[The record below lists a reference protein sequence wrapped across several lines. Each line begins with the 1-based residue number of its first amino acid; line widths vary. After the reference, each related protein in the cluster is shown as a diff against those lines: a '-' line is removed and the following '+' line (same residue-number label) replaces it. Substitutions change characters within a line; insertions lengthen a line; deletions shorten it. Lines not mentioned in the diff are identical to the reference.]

1 MAEIRI
7 KRVYEAPATD
17 DGFRVL
23 VDRLWPRGISKEH
36 AALGAWWKDI
46 APSPELRKWFGHK
59 AENFAAFTEKY
70 RAELEA
76 SAELPARIEEIA
88 AHLAAGENVTLL
100 YGAKD
105 PEMNQARVL
114 CDWLHTVSNKT
125 AK

>member
-46 APSPELRKWFGHK
+46 APSPELR
-59 AENFAAFTEKY
+59 T
-70 RAELEA
+70 
-76 SAELPARIEEIA
+76 RIEEIA

-105 PEMNQARVL
+105 PELNQARVL
-114 CDWLHTVSNKT
+114 CDFLHSLPHTKNK
-125 AK
+125 

>member
-7 KRVYEAPATD
+7 KRVYEAPAED

-36 AALGAWWKDI
+36 AALSDWWKDI
-46 APSPELRKWFGHK
+46 APTPELRKWFGHK

-70 RAELEA
+70 RTELSMGTAAPAHTKTVAE
-76 SAELPARIEEIA
+76 
-88 AHLAAGENVTLL
+88 HLAKGENVTLL

-105 PEMNQARVL
+105 PKLNQAVVL
-114 CDWLHTVSNKT
+114 RDWMNGMLDK
-125 AK
+125 

>member
-1 MAEIRI
+1 MAELRI
-7 KRVYEAPATD
+7 KRVYEPPAAD
-17 DGFRVL
+17 DGFGVL

-36 AALGAWWKDI
+36 AALGAWWKAV
-46 APSPELRKWFGHK
+46 APSPALRKWFGHK
-59 AENFAAFTEKY
+59 PENFAAFTEKY

-105 PEMNQARVL
+105 PELNQARVL

>member
-1 MAEIRI
+1 MAELRI
-7 KRVYEAPATD
+7 KRVYEPPAAD

-36 AALGAWWKDI
+36 AALGAWWKEI

-59 AENFAAFTEKY
+59 AENFD
-70 RAELEA
+70 
-76 SAELPARIEEIA
+76 EIA
-88 AHLAAGENVTLL
+88 AHLTAGENVTFL

-105 PEMNQARVL
+105 PELNQARVL

>member
-1 MAEIRI
+1 M
-7 KRVYEAPATD
+7 KRLQRTT
-17 DGFRVL
+17 GFVC
-23 VDRLWPRGISKEH
+23 
-36 AALGAWWKDI
+36 WWI
-46 APSPELRKWFGHK
+46 GSGRAGKWFGHK

-105 PEMNQARVL
+105 PELNQARVL
-114 CDWLHTVSNKT
+114 CDFLHSLPHTKNK
-125 AK
+125 

>member
-7 KRVYEAPATD
+7 KRVYEAPADD

-36 AALGAWWKDI
+36 AALSDWWKDI
-46 APSPELRKWFGHK
+46 APTPELRKWFGHK

-70 RAELEA
+70 RTELSTGMAAPAHTKTVAE
-76 SAELPARIEEIA
+76 
-88 AHLAAGENVTLL
+88 HLAKGENVTLL

-105 PEMNQARVL
+105 PKLNQAVVL
-114 CDWLHTVSNKT
+114 RDWMNGMMDK
-125 AK
+125 

>member
-7 KRVYEAPATD
+7 KRVYEAPADD

-36 AALGAWWKDI
+36 AALSDWWKDI
-46 APSPELRKWFGHK
+46 APTPELRKWFGHK

-70 RAELEA
+70 RTELATGTAAPAHTKTIAE
-76 SAELPARIEEIA
+76 
-88 AHLAAGENVTLL
+88 HLAKGENVTLL

-105 PEMNQARVL
+105 PQLNQAVVL
-114 CDWLHTVSNKT
+114 RDWMNGMMDK
-125 AK
+125 